1 MGPESAAAAGRTRV
15 GPGPGPEA
23 AADAGTAL
31 AAEAASLLAA
41 GPGPG
46 ESLTA
51 LQAAQRLNAL
61 CETARALGQWL
72 ELRMAQAAWAIRR
85 EKAERAAFDAFV
97 RDYVD
102 LSPAS
107 AWRLA
112 ETWEVVRRN
121 RELRELADGRPR
133 EALRLVGD
141 LLDAAGAA
149 GADAAGADERRLAEV
164 AALPKRR
171 RKAALRAMFAAL
183 DEARADGAGAE
194 RVRAAG
200 GARDGAGRPEPPAAA
215 TLDAALAEM
224 LELVGRL
231 GALAEVAEPLLAGA
245 GDGARERAARTA
257 DMGIDAME
265 RVAGAATDGGEGA

>member
-41 GPGPG
+41 GPG

-51 LQAAQRLNAL
+51 LQGAQRLQAL
-61 CETARALGQWL
+61 GETARALGQWL

-85 EKAERAAFDAFV
+85 ELPERAAYARYV
-97 RDYVD
+97 RDYAPAV
-102 LSPAS
+102 SPAS